1 MTYPPQP
8 GQPYGQDPQGQQPG
22 GPPQPGGWDQT
33 QQYGQ
38 PQQYGQQQG
47 WDQTQQYQQQPQQGW
62 DPNAQ
67 QQPQQGWDQ
76 TQQYQQPQQGWDP
89 NAQQQGWDPN
99 NPGYPQGYG
108 GPPAPPSKSKT
119 GLIIGIV
126 IGLVVLIAFGV
137 TGFLAP
143 GFLLNKDDGNNTAAP
158 PPASSSSKAPTSA
171 PKSSPKSSAPKS
183 SPKSTESGGT
193 GSEGNPKGVQNL
205 KDFLAKVS
213 AGDKAGALSLVCA
226 DMKATM
232 GDSIDIMA
240 PAPSQ
245 LEVTSTAGI
254 GDGFITGDIEGTV
267 KGKKVSGSGISSDD
281 NPDKSFCVRNF
292 FVF

>member
-22 GPPQPGGWDQT
+22 GYPQQGGWDQT
-33 QQYGQ
+33 QQYG
-38 PQQYGQQQG
+38 
-47 WDQTQQYQQQPQQGW
+47 
-62 DPNAQ
+62 

-76 TQQYQQPQQGWDP
+76 TQQYPQQQQGWDP

-99 NPGYPQGYG
+99 NPGYPQGHG
-108 GPPAPPSKSKT
+108 GPPAPPPKSKT

-137 TGFLAP
+137 TGFVAP
-143 GFLLNKDDGNNTAAP
+143 GFLLSKDEGNNTAAP
-158 PPASSSSKAPTSA
+158 PPASSSGNAPTEA
-171 PKSSPKSSAPKS
+171 PKSSSPKSSAPKS
-183 SPKSTESGGT
+183 SPKSTESGGS
-193 GSEGNPKGVQNL
+193 GSEGNPKGVQSL
-205 KDFLAKVS
+205 KDFMAKVS
-213 AGDKAGALSLVCA
+213 AGDKAGALSLVCE

-245 LEVTSTAGI
+245 LEITKTSGI
-254 GDGFITGDIEGTV
+254 GDGFVSGDIEGTV
-267 KGKKVSGSGISSDD
+267 KGKKVSGSGIASDD

>member
-22 GPPQPGGWDQT
+22 GWDQT

-38 PQQYGQQQG
+38 PQQYGQQPQQG
-47 WDQTQQYQQQPQQGW
+47 WDQTQQYQQQPQQ
-62 DPNAQ
+62 
-67 QQPQQGWDQ
+67 QGWDQ
-76 TQQYQQPQQGWDP
+76 TQQYPQQPQQGWDP

-108 GPPAPPSKSKT
+108 GPPTPPKKSKT

-126 IGLVVLIAFGV
+126 IGVVVLIAFGV
-137 TGFLAP
+137 TGFVAP
-143 GFLLNKDDGNNTAAP
+143 GFLLSKDEGNNTAAP
-158 PPASSSSKAPTSA
+158 PPSSAPEQAPTSA

-213 AGDKAGALSLVCA
+213 AGDKAGAISLVCE

-254 GDGFITGDIEGTV
+254 GDGFVTGDIEGTV
-267 KGKKVSGSGISSDD
+267 KGKKVSGSGISKDD

>member
-8 GQPYGQDPQGQQPG
+8 GQPYGQDPQGQQPH
-22 GPPQPGGWDQT
+22 QGGWDQT

-62 DPNAQ
+62 DP
-67 QQPQQGWDQ
+67 
-76 TQQYQQPQQGWDP
+76 TQQYPQQPQQGWDP
-89 NAQQQGWDPN
+89 NNQGYQQGF
-99 NPGYPQGYG
+99 G
-108 GPPAPPSKSKT
+108 GPPAPPPKSKT

-137 TGFLAP
+137 TGFVAP
-143 GFLLNKDDGNNTAAP
+143 GFLLSKDEGNNTAAP
-158 PPASSSSKAPTSA
+158 PPASSSEQAPTSA
-171 PKSSPKSSAPKS
+171 PKSSPKSSSPRS
-183 SPKSTESGGT
+183 SPRSTESGGT
-193 GSEGNPKGVQNL
+193 GSEGNPKGIQNL

-213 AGDKAGALSLVCA
+213 AGDKAGALALVCA

-245 LEVTSTAGI
+245 LEVTSTSGI

>member
-22 GPPQPGGWDQT
+22 GNPQQGGWDQT

-38 PQQYGQQQG
+38 
-47 WDQTQQYQQQPQQGW
+47 QQGW
-62 DPNAQ
+62 DPNQQYQQ

-76 TQQYQQPQQGWDP
+76 TQQYPQQPQQGAWDP

-99 NPGYPQGYG
+99 NPGYQQGYG

-126 IGLVVLIAFGV
+126 IGVVVLIAFGV
-137 TGFLAP
+137 TGFVAP
-143 GFLLNKDDGNNTAAP
+143 GFLLGKDEGNTAAP
-158 PPASSSSKAPTSA
+158 PPASSSSKAPSSA

-183 SPKSTESGGT
+183 SPRSTESGGSS
-193 GSEGNPKGVQNL
+193 GADGNPKGIQVL
-205 KDFLAKVS
+205 KDFFAKVS
-213 AGDKAGALSLVCA
+213 AGDKPGALSLVCE
-226 DMKATM
+226 DVKATM

-240 PAPSQ
+240 PAPAQ
-245 LEVTSTAGI
+245 LQITATTGI
-254 GDGFITGDIEGTV
+254 GDGFVSGDLEGTV
-267 KGKKVSGSGISSDD
+267 KGKKVSGTGISSDD

-292 FVF
+292 FAF

>member
-22 GPPQPGGWDQT
+22 GYPQQGGWDQT

-47 WDQTQQYQQQPQQGW
+47 WDQTQQYPQGGQ
-62 DPNAQ
+62 
-67 QQPQQGWDQ
+67 QQGWDQ
-76 TQQYQQPQQGWDP
+76 TQQYPQQQGAWDP

-108 GPPAPPSKSKT
+108 GPPAPPPKSKT
-119 GLIIGIV
+119 GLIIGIA
-126 IGLVVLIAFGV
+126 IGVVLLIAFGV
-137 TGFLAP
+137 TGFVAP
-143 GFLLNKDDGNNTAAP
+143 GFLLSKDEGTNTAAP
-158 PPASSSSKAPTSA
+158 PPASSSSKAPSSA

-193 GSEGNPKGVQNL
+193 GSEGNPQGVQNL

-213 AGDKAGALSLVCA
+213 AGDKAGALALVCA
-226 DMKATM
+226 DMKGTM

-254 GDGFITGDIEGTV
+254 GDGFITGDIAGTV

>member
-22 GPPQPGGWDQT
+22 GYPQQGGWDQT

-38 PQQYGQQQG
+38 PQ
-47 WDQTQQYQQQPQQGW
+47 GW
-62 DPNAQ
+62 DPNQQYQ

-76 TQQYQQPQQGWDP
+76 TQQYPQQPQQGWDP

-108 GPPAPPSKSKT
+108 GPPAPPPKSKT

-126 IGLVVLIAFGV
+126 IGVVVLIAFGV
-137 TGFLAP
+137 TGFVAP
-143 GFLLNKDDGNNTAAP
+143 GFLLGKDEGNNTAAP
-158 PPASSSSKAPTSA
+158 PPASSSEQAPPSA

-183 SPKSTESGGT
+183 SPKSSESGGT

-205 KDFLAKVS
+205 KDFFAKVS

-226 DMKATM
+226 DMKESM
-232 GDSIDIMA
+232 GNSIDIMA
-240 PAPSQ
+240 PAPAQ
-245 LEVTSTAGI
+245 LEITSTSGI
-254 GDGFITGDIEGTV
+254 GDGFVNGDIEGTV
-267 KGKKVSGSGISSDD
+267 KGKKVSGSGISTDD

-292 FVF
+292 FVI